1 MGERGPRPQ
10 PTAVK
15 ELRGNPGKRALNK
28 REPQFDRAQVP
39 TLPVWVKGEARREWL
54 RVVKQLHAQGLL
66 TAVDRAAL
74 VAYCVAYG
82 RWVEA
87 EKIVADKGAVLKTA
101 NGNLIQN
108 PYLAVA
114 NRAMD
119 NMRKLAQEFGMTPS
133 ARVTLPASAPKPLSE
148 FELYL
153 ARKNRQAEQDAEDRA
168 SEREERAA

>member
-1 MGERGPRPQ
+1 
-10 PTAVK
+10 
-15 ELRGNPGKRALNK
+15 
-28 REPQFDRAQVP
+28 
-39 TLPVWVKGEARREWL
+39 
-54 RVVKQLHAQGLL
+54 
-66 TAVDRAAL
+66 